1 MLELDAEVTKKL
13 ALVPDGERNPATTLD
28 EIPEGFIRCDG
39 NLSFKCKDGCHPTKN
54 CTHNST
60 AYLELRRSLTED
72 AHHLERDNP
81 SLERC
86 NEKNDW

>member
-1 MLELDAEVTKKL
+1 
-13 ALVPDGERNPATTLD
+13 
-28 EIPEGFIRCDG
+28 
-39 NLSFKCKDGCHPTKN
+39 
-54 CTHNST
+54 
-60 AYLELRRSLTED
+60 LELRRSLTED